1 MKKFFYFLVISIL
14 TTLPSL
20 AQNEGIS
27 FQGLARNAAGEVI
40 VSHKISLRLSILLNS
55 VTGEVVYTETRET
68 TTNPQGIFAV
78 VVGDGTA
85 NSKTGNF
92 STIDWRTTAK
102 FIKVEMD
109 TNAGSNFTVM
119 GTSKLQPVPFA
130 YYAYGVDA
138 ENVQG
143 IVPVGSGG
151 TGVASL
157 AELKT
162 RLGVDQVNNTTD
174 ANKPLSTAATTA
186 LATKVDKVIGK
197 ELSTNDFSTAEKAK
211 LAAIT
216 GTNTG
221 DQDLSAYATNTQL
234 ATKAN
239 ASDVTA
245 SLSTKVDKEIGKG
258 LSSNDYTT
266 AEKIKLASIT
276 AGGTGPAG
284 PAGPAGATGPQ
295 GPIGLTGPAGAT
307 GPAGPQGPIGL
318 SGPAG
323 ATGPVG
329 ATGPQGPI
337 GLTGPAGPTGATGPQ
352 GPIGLSGAAGATGPQ
367 GPIGLT
373 GATGATGA
381 TGPAGPQGATGLL
394 SSGTAAG
401 NTPYWNGLEWVVNSS
416 NLFNNGSNLG
426 IGTANPTEKLDIVG
440 NVKTS
445 GTLTSGTVT
454 YPNTHGTANQVLTTT
469 GTGALTWSAP
479 SGGAITV
486 GAISNSATPNGA
498 SVTSGVLNLA
508 PADATNGGIVTTGA
522 QTFAGAKTFTN
533 AATFGTDIT
542 VNGLTV
548 GGSTTFGNTA
558 VGYLALKQVQ
568 AGSYNAGS
576 WNTAI
581 GHASMYGNT
590 TGNFNTAIGR
600 SALTNNTTG
609 SYNTTIGFHSGSS
622 LRTVGSA
629 FGTENTFIGNSSGAG
644 ITTGSYNTILGSQT
658 YTIVSGAQVGIGI
671 TTGSNNT
678 IIGGRIFGLT
688 PTLSNNIILA
698 DGAGNIRAQY
708 DGTTGWTLGTIAS
721 GTWSGTTISAAK
733 GGTGLTSPGASGNVL
748 TSDGTNWVST
758 TPAVSGVSNLAYS
771 GTGATNGGSISGT
784 TLTLTAADATNPG
797 LISTGAQT
805 IAGAKTFSSTIV
817 GSISGNAATVT
828 NGVYTTNKLSALSAT
843 TSSELAGVI
852 SDETGSGALVFATS
866 PTLVTPTLGAATAT
880 SVAFAGST
888 SGTATISAPA
898 VAGTTA
904 ITLPAASG
912 TLATVAGTETLTNKT
927 LTSPILT
934 TPNLGTPTSLTLTSA
949 TGLPLETG
957 VTGTLPLAN
966 GGTGATTKAAA
977 FNALSPM
984 TASGDMIYGGSSG
997 AATVLAKG
1005 TDGQFLSLTSGAP
1018 AWTSIPTATASA
1030 TGYLASADWST
1041 FNTKQAAYTNLTT
1054 IGSLSNG
1061 SGFLKNDGSGV
1072 FTYANPSTSEISG
1085 LGTGV
1090 ATWLATPSSA
1100 NFAGAITDETGTGS
1114 VVLATSPTL
1123 VTPVLGVATGTS
1135 LSVSGQLT
1143 STVATGTAPLV
1154 VTSTTP
1160 VANLNIGGN
1169 AATATTAT
1177 NIAGGASG
1185 SIPYQ
1190 TAAATTAMLAKG
1202 TNGQVLTLVSG
1213 NPSWASPA
1221 GVTSVGSISAS
1232 STANGASITSGVLNL
1247 APADGTNGGV
1257 VTTSAQTFAGAKT
1270 FNSDLTV
1277 NGLTIGKGVNS
1288 LTENTAL
1295 GVNALSG
1302 NNSGDGANT
1311 AIGHSSLRAN
1321 TSGTY
1326 NTGIGSYALNA
1337 NTSGTRNAAFG
1348 TMAIQANSTGNN
1360 NSGFGYGT
1368 LYATTASDNSA
1379 FGYLAGYN
1387 ITTGAKN
1394 IFIGSL
1400 AGNSIST
1407 GTTANSTG
1415 LNSVLIGYDV
1425 RPLANGDNNEIV
1437 ISGYNGTAGT
1447 VGLGSNTTLIG
1458 NSATTD
1464 TRIMGALT
1472 LPSTIASTSTTTG
1485 ALKVSGG
1492 AGIAGNVHIGG
1503 TLSIAGGTPAAG
1515 DVLTSD
1521 ANGLATWLAPAGITA
1536 LAAIGSTANP
1546 NGASISGSTLNLQP
1560 ASANFGG
1567 VVTTGTQT
1575 FAGAKTFSSDLKVND
1590 LTVGKGAASFTTLLG
1605 QEAGAA
1611 LTSSGTNN
1619 VAVGYQ
1625 ALTANTSGTG
1635 NVAVGSIAGTSLTT
1649 GASNVALG
1657 SQALRNATSGFSNT
1671 AIGAGSLSALTDA
1684 SGNIGIGSSSG
1695 SKLTTGAY
1703 NINIGS
1709 SAGTNIGSGS
1719 VGNTTGNYSIM
1730 IGTQTR
1736 PAADGET
1743 NQIVIAGGGDGI
1755 TTVGLGSNTTLIGS
1769 SGTTTARIMGAL
1781 TLPNTTASTSSTT
1794 GALKVSGGAGIAG
1807 NVYIGGTLSIAGGT
1821 PAAGEVLTSDANGL
1835 ATWAAPSGVSSIG
1848 SISASSTP
1856 NGASITSGVLNLAPA
1871 SVNHGGVV
1879 TTGTQTFAGSKTF
1892 NSDLK
1897 VNDLTVGKGAANF
1910 TTLLGLEAGAAL
1922 LSSGTHNVA
1931 VGYQALKAN
1940 TGGTD
1945 NVAVGNIAGT
1955 TLTTGTGNVA
1965 LGSQALRSATT
1976 GGSNNAIGNGALGA
1990 VTTASNNIGIG
2001 TISGSRLT
2009 TGANNIHIGSSAGT
2023 YFGTG
2028 YDSNTTGLN
2037 SVLIGFDVRPNGN
2050 AETNQIVISG
2060 YNGSTGT
2067 VGNGS
2072 NTTTIGNSSTIQTYL
2087 PSGLTMGNS
2096 LGSKDATLTL
2106 NPNSTSAQGGAEGG
2120 QLNFKKSVLTSTYDW
2135 FIDQYADAY
2144 GARLRFLPGRTNP
2157 ESYGMAISEEGY
2169 IGMGSIPTSSYR
2181 LNVSGTVGATGYVT
2195 TSDLR
2200 LKTNISSLSSAMNT
2214 LNLLIP
2220 VSYDKKVSLTDSVYS
2235 KQEFGFI
2242 AQEVQKVLPQLVTEG
2257 KDKDHLLSLD
2267 YISIIPLLTKAMQE
2281 QDVVIKNTQLE
2292 NKQLKAQLEEQNRRL
2307 EEIEKLVQQLIKSN
2321 N

>member
-1 MKKFFYFLVISIL
+1 
-14 TTLPSL
+14 
-20 AQNEGIS
+20 
-27 FQGLARNAAGEVI
+27 
-40 VSHKISLRLSILLNS
+40 
-55 VTGEVVYTETRET
+55 
-68 TTNPQGIFAV
+68 
-78 VVGDGTA
+78 
-85 NSKTGNF
+85 
-92 STIDWRTTAK
+92 
-102 FIKVEMD
+102 
-109 TNAGSNFTVM
+109 
-119 GTSKLQPVPFA
+119 
-130 YYAYGVDA
+130 
-138 ENVQG
+138 
-143 IVPVGSGG
+143 
-151 TGVASL
+151 
-157 AELKT
+157 
-162 RLGVDQVNNTTD
+162 
-174 ANKPLSTAATTA
+174 
-186 LATKVDKVIGK
+186 
-197 ELSTNDFSTAEKAK
+197 
-211 LAAIT
+211 
-216 GTNTG
+216 
-221 DQDLSAYATNTQL
+221 
-234 ATKAN
+234 
-239 ASDVTA
+239 
-245 SLSTKVDKEIGKG
+245 
-258 LSSNDYTT
+258 
-266 AEKIKLASIT
+266 
-276 AGGTGPAG
+276 
-284 PAGPAGATGPQ
+284 
-295 GPIGLTGPAGAT
+295 
-307 GPAGPQGPIGL
+307 
-318 SGPAG
+318 
-323 ATGPVG
+323 
-329 ATGPQGPI
+329 
-337 GLTGPAGPTGATGPQ
+337 
-352 GPIGLSGAAGATGPQ
+352 
-367 GPIGLT
+367 
-373 GATGATGA
+373 
-381 TGPAGPQGATGLL
+381 
-394 SSGTAAG
+394 
-401 NTPYWNGLEWVVNSS
+401 
-416 NLFNNGSNLG
+416 
-426 IGTANPTEKLDIVG
+426 
-440 NVKTS
+440 
-445 GTLTSGTVT
+445 
-454 YPNTHGTANQVLTTT
+454 
-469 GTGALTWSAP
+469 
-479 SGGAITV
+479 
-486 GAISNSATPNGA
+486 
-498 SVTSGVLNLA
+498 
-508 PADATNGGIVTTGA
+508 
-522 QTFAGAKTFTN
+522 
-533 AATFGTDIT
+533 
-542 VNGLTV
+542 
-548 GGSTTFGNTA
+548 
-558 VGYLALKQVQ
+558 
-568 AGSYNAGS
+568 
-576 WNTAI
+576 
-581 GHASMYGNT
+581 
-590 TGNFNTAIGR
+590 
-600 SALTNNTTG
+600 
-609 SYNTTIGFHSGSS
+609 
-622 LRTVGSA
+622 
-629 FGTENTFIGNSSGAG
+629 
-644 ITTGSYNTILGSQT
+644 
-658 YTIVSGAQVGIGI
+658 
-671 TTGSNNT
+671 
-678 IIGGRIFGLT
+678 
-688 PTLSNNIILA
+688 
-698 DGAGNIRAQY
+698 
-708 DGTTGWTLGTIAS
+708 
-721 GTWSGTTISAAK
+721 
-733 GGTGLTSPGASGNVL
+733 
-748 TSDGTNWVST
+748 
-758 TPAVSGVSNLAYS
+758 
-771 GTGATNGGSISGT
+771 
-784 TLTLTAADATNPG
+784 
-797 LISTGAQT
+797 
-805 IAGAKTFSSTIV
+805 
-817 GSISGNAATVT
+817 
-828 NGVYTTNKLSALSAT
+828 VYTTNKLSALSAT

-949 TGLPLETG
+949 TGLPLATG

-966 GGTGATTKAAA
+966 GGTGAATKEAA

-1515 DVLTSD
+1515 EVLTSD
-1521 ANGLATWLAPAGITA
+1521 ANGLATWSAPAGITA
-1536 LAAIGSTANP
+1536 LAAIGGIANA
-1546 NGASISGSTLNLQP
+1546 NGASITGSTLNLQP
-1560 ASANFGG
+1560 ASAFFGG

-1575 FAGAKTFSSDLKVND
+1575 FEGAKTFNSDLKVNG
-1590 LTVGKGAASFTTLLG
+1590 LTVGKGPANFTTLVGL
-1605 QEAGAA
+1605 QAGLAM
-1611 LTSSGTNN
+1611 TSSGQNN

-1635 NVAVGSIAGTSLTT
+1635 NVAVGSIAGSSLTT

-1671 AIGAGSLSALTDA
+1671 AIGAGSLAALTDA

-1695 SKLTTGAY
+1695 SNLTTGEY

-1807 NVYIGGTLSIAGGT
+1807 NVYIGGALSIAGGT

-1965 LGSQALRSATT
+1965 LGSQALRYATT

-2135 FIDQYADAY
+2135 FIDQYADAN